1 MRRAYVLLIAGAVI
15 LVFLVVSA
23 LLARVFS
30 ADSAERSAITS
41 LLDAEAKGNTSGV
54 VSQIQ
59 GCSTSSSCRA
69 RAAANADKLH
79 RPGAVSILQLQP
91 SAGFS
96 LGSTQGVARVA
107 WRIGSSLPI
116 VQCVRVRRAGNAIS
130 GLHVELLEVSPRI
143 TSDDPCP
150 ARF

>member
-1 MRRAYVLLIAGAVI
+1 VRRAYILLIAGAVVG
-15 LVFLVVSA
+15 VFLVISA

-30 ADSAERSAITS
+30 ADGAERSAITS
-41 LLDAEAKGNTSGV
+41 LLEAEAKGDTDGV
-54 VSQIQ
+54 VSQIED
-59 GCSTSSSCRA
+59 CSGSASCRA
-69 RAAANADKLH
+69 RAAGNVDALH

-96 LGSTQGVARVA
+96 LGSTEGVARVA

-116 VQCVRVRRAGNAIS
+116 VQCVRVRRAGNALS
-130 GLHVELLEVSPRI
+130 GLHIELLEVSPRI
-143 TSDDPCP
+143 TSDHPCP